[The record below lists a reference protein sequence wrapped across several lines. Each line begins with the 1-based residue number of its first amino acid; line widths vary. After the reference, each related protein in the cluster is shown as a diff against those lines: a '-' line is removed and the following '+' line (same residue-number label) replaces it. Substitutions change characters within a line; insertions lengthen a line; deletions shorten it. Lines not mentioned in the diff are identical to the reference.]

1 LGLFQTVRIRSL
13 RNTGIAL
20 DLSRVFGDAES
31 KFLLYFESRPVELF
45 EGNPLRHELNV
56 LALYRGNEKYYYVF
70 DDASR
75 EALIEVI
82 RAQASNP
89 KISLSWFDAAVLTE
103 RARVPSK
110 QTNPQES

>member
-1 LGLFQTVRIRSL
+1 LGLFQTIRNCSL
-13 RNTGIAL
+13 RNAVIAL
-20 DLSRVFGDAES
+20 DLLSVFGDAES
-31 KFLLYFESRPVELF
+31 KFLLYFVSRPVDLF
-45 EGNPLRHELNV
+45 EGSPLRHELNV

-75 EALIEVI
+75 EVLIEVI

-110 QTNPQES
+110 QTSPQES